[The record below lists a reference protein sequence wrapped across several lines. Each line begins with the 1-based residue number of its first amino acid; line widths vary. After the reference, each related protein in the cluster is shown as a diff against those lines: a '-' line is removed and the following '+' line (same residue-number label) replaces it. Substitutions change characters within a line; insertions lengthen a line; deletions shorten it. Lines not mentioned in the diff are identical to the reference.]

1 MRGFLNRFLTDF
13 RFVEDKSSLNQY
25 VEDRVNIVNR
35 ISTSFKKGC
44 KLTAVGIISILLL
57 TGAFEL
63 FNAIN
68 PEGTLRTILFLC
80 IAILVISSVTLF
92 FGIYNIIIALL
103 FKNK

>member
-1 MRGFLNRFLTDF
+1 MRGFLNRFLNDF
-13 RFVEDKSSLNQY
+13 RFVEDKTSLNQY
-25 VEDRVNIVNR
+25 VEDRVNRVNR

-44 KLTAVGIISILLL
+44 KLTVVGIISILLL
-57 TGAFEL
+57 TGALEL

-80 IAILVISSVTLF
+80 IAILVISSITFF
-92 FGIYNIIIALL
+92 FGVYNIIVALL